1 MMHELSLAELESEL
15 SAELP
20 TRTLLRRKRVSAKAS
35 AHHGSAAAGNATYQV
50 NFNPQ
55 VVINNGTIGGPVNV
69 SSFNRNFNTTQQQLQ
84 PVNILAGLGL

>member
-1 MMHELSLAELESEL
+1 MYELSLAELECEF

-20 TRTLLRRKRVSAKAS
+20 TRSLLRARAR
-35 AHHGSAAAGNATYQV
+35 HGSAAASNRTYQV

-55 VVINNGTIGGPVNV
+55 VVINNGTIGGGLNL
-69 SSFNRNFNTTQQQLQ
+69 SSHNFNFNHTTQNLQ